1 MPTINGGGE
10 TGEECEAVASTA
22 VPLPHM
28 DLVAMSNS
36 VTSPVPSS
44 LRTVR
49 PANSSPSAAQPS
61 RSAATAQMF
70 SLSWLHAFSTALPVT

>member
-1 MPTINGGGE
+1 M
-10 TGEECEAVASTA
+10 ASTT

-49 PANSSPSAAQPS
+49 PANSSRLP
-61 RSAATAQMF
+61 RSPAGPPRPRRC
-70 SLSWLHAFSTALPVT
+70 SPLSWLHAFSTALPVT